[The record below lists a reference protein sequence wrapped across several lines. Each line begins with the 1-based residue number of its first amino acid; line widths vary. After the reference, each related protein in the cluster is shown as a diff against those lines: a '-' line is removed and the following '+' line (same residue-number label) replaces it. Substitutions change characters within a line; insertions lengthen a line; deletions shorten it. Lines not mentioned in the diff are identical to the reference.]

1 MLIQLKEIGQGLWN
15 DETGAVVS
23 AELAMVATLGV
34 IGATV
39 GLKTLSKSVN
49 DELTD
54 LAFAIRSLDQS
65 FSVKQRRSA
74 GACVAASCFRQADV
88 KTAHQ
93 ELQKHKDALESQQRK
108 QLQRDSRK
116 RDRDEDV
123 DE

>member
-1 MLIQLKEIGQGLWN
+1 MLIHLKEIRQGFWN

-23 AELAMVATLGV
+23 AELAMVATLVV

-54 LAFAIRSLDQS
+54 LAFAIRSFDQS
-65 FSVKQRRSA
+65 FSVRQRRSA
-74 GACVAASCFRQADV
+74 GACVAASCFRLVEGNA
-88 KTAHQ
+88 AHR

-108 QLQRDSRK
+108 QLQRESRK
-116 RDRDEDV
+116 RDRDEEA